1 MPPSTGEQHS
11 DDRSAQP
18 EAGERRAQRSIESK
32 LVAGR
37 SGRDLGHGHRRRQS
51 RDQAV
56 RRRAMALQPPPS
68 VHAVTIPFADLRD
81 RSKDLSGFIEE
92 GFGPRGLGIVS
103 ITDVPGYPELRRRLL
118 RLAPRIVNLP
128 DDVKKQLEDPDSS
141 YHFGWSRAEEKFE
154 SGRWDTPKGSYFAN
168 PVFDVPTTDDEL
180 VTRYPSYCRPNIWPT
195 DHLLSLK

>member
-1 MPPSTGEQHS
+1 VKPIIDSACCWNVTSLSLVNKPKTIAWLFWPVTVVVYFPSLSHAMPPSTGEQHS

-68 VHAVTIPFADLRD
+68 VHAVTIPFADLR
-81 RSKDLSGFIEE
+81 
-92 GFGPRGLGIVS
+92 V
-103 ITDVPGYPELRRRLL
+103 TNLRRR
-118 RLAPRIVNLP
+118 RRDI
-128 DDVKKQLEDPDSS
+128 
-141 YHFGWSRAEEKFE
+141 
-154 SGRWDTPKGSYFAN
+154 AN
-168 PVFDVPTTDDEL
+168 SAAF
-180 VTRYPSYCRPNIWPT
+180 
-195 DHLLSLK
+195 HLSLEFGAVCERL